1 MYRGS
6 YQHSML
12 GPPGGGVSVG
22 MTPLFN
28 EELLLLDSALLCRY
42 LKIFRF
48 LFSHINVLYD
58 LVKQHLYVLYDQVK
72 QHLCIFKL
80 RKDLFDMC
88 VV

>member
-1 MYRGS
+1 MYRSS

-12 GPPGGGVSVG
+12 GPPGGGGSVG

-42 LKIFRF
+42 LKIFRY
-48 LFSHINVLYD
+48 LFSHINVFYD

>member
-1 MYRGS
+1 
-6 YQHSML
+6 ML

>member
-48 LFSHINVLYD
+48 LFSHIHVLYD

>member
-28 EELLLLDSALLCRY
+28 EELLLLDSALLCRC
-42 LKIFRF
+42 LKIFRY
-48 LFSHINVLYD
+48 LFSHINVFYD
-58 LVKQHLYVLYDQVK
+58 LVKQHLYVLDDQVK

>member
-1 MYRGS
+1 
-6 YQHSML
+6 ML
-12 GPPGGGVSVG
+12 GPPGGGGSVG

-42 LKIFRF
+42 LKIFRY
-48 LFSHINVLYD
+48 LFSHINVFYD

>member
-1 MYRGS
+1 MYSGGIIVYRGS

-42 LKIFRF
+42 LKIFRY

-58 LVKQHLYVLYDQVK
+58 LVKQHL
-72 QHLCIFKL
+72 CIFKL
-80 RKDLFDMC
+80 RKDLFNMC

>member
-12 GPPGGGVSVG
+12 GPPGGGVSIG

-42 LKIFRF
+42 LKIFRY
-48 LFSHINVLYD
+48 LFSHINVFYD

-88 VV
+88 LV